1 MAEDPT
7 APIETPIET
16 TTETPEFPKPLVR
29 LTPGISGYDAD
40 VRMAADADAVT
51 ALEGAGYVAVP
62 FTAAPKQEYPKWV
75 FHGDGRRKIVSNK
88 EEEDAAQGYGEDPAA
103 PPDPDPYTGQV
114 PPPVGDAAPT
124 TTSTRGPVPVDRG

>member
-75 FHGDGRRKIVSNK
+75 FHEDGRRRIVSNH
-88 EEEDAAQGYGEDPAA
+88 EEHEQLDGFTEA
-103 PPDPDPYTGQV
+103 PPAPKDDDPYKGQV
-114 PPPVGDAAPT
+114 PPPVGDAAPM